1 MVKYTSQKQVKLDS
15 NRGRFSVDV
24 RTVLEAMIVNPHYS
38 YKNAVNYM
46 N

>member
-24 RTVLEAMIVNPHYS
+24 RTVLAAMIVKHFL
-38 YKNAVNYM
+38 KLDDRGIIH
-46 N
+46 